1 MDAEAT
7 ALENYDRSWT
17 YRELDEAV
25 ERRAVDLHSGGVT
38 PGRVVPLVVRQDAE
52 SVIDLLAHWRAG
64 ATPAPL
70 NSRLRLAEREAALS
84 ALAGIE
90 ASAAQVVLWTSGTGG
105 QPRGV
110 AISIEALQANA
121 RASAER
127 LELSR
132 EDTWLVSLSP
142 AHVGGLV
149 LITRSLLLGSRLL
162 ACGSF
167 NAERVNQRLSEITH
181 ISLVPTQLSRIL
193 ELRNGQPPP
202 ETFQCALVG
211 GAQTPKGL
219 LDRAV
224 STGWPIALT
233 YGLTEL
239 TSQVATAPPELTRK
253 KPGTVGAPLSGV
265 EVRLDERG
273 EIQVRGDTL
282 ASGYVGDYSES
293 LTDGEGWHWT
303 GDLGSFDSD
312 GHLWITG
319 RRTDRIVTGGVTV
332 DAAEVEEALRSHPAV
347 ADACVVGIPDEEWG
361 ERVGAWVELADE
373 GPTRAVLDAHLR
385 ELLSSSKIPR
395 SYHFGRPVP
404 RNANGKLDRTTVRQV
419 LS

>member
-1 MDAEAT
+1 MDARAT
-7 ALENYDRSWT
+7 ALESDDRSWT

-25 ERRAVDLHSGGVT
+25 ERRAVALSSRGVT

-64 ATPAPL
+64 VTPAPL
-70 NSRLRLAEREAALS
+70 NSRLSPFEREAASS
-84 ALAGIE
+84 ALTGIE
-90 ASAAQVVLWTSGTGG
+90 VSAQVVLWTSGTGG

-110 AISIEALQANA
+110 AISIEALQSNA

-127 LELSR
+127 LDLSR
-132 EDTWLVSLSP
+132 QDTWLMSLSP

-149 LITRSLLLGSRLL
+149 LITRSLLLGCRLL
-162 ACGSF
+162 TIGPF
-167 NAERVNQRLSEITH
+167 NAERVNQHLSEITH
-181 ISLVPTQLSRIL
+181 ISLVPTQLSQIL
-193 ELRNGQPPP
+193 EVRSERPPP

-211 GAQTPKGL
+211 GAQTPKTL
-219 LDRAV
+219 LDRAI
-224 STGWPIALT
+224 SAGWPIALT

-239 TSQVATAPPELTRK
+239 TSQVATAPPDLTRR
-253 KPGTVGAPLSGV
+253 KPGTVGTPLSSV
-265 EVRLDERG
+265 EVRLGERG

-293 LTDGEGWHWT
+293 LTDSEGWHWT

-332 DAAEVEEALRSHPAV
+332 DAVEVEEALRSHPAV
-347 ADACVVGIPDEEWG
+347 ADVCVVGIPDEEWG
-361 ERVGAWVELADE
+361 ERVGVWVEPTDE
-373 GPTRAVLDAHLR
+373 GTTRAVLDAYLH
-385 ELLSSSKIPR
+385 ELLSSPKIPR
-395 SYHFGRPVP
+395 SYHFGAPVP
-404 RNANGKLDRTTVRQV
+404 RNANGKLDRMAVRRA